1 MKKLLCL
8 AALLMIAAA
17 PASARAEGVAVTY
30 HVKKDITQ
38 SALAKQQLPGRPAM
52 LETSTRTEEQ
62 DIAVTLLPQ
71 HLSLRTGDGE
81 KIYNFIEKTYAEVD
95 HAAKTY
101 RLLPL
106 HAIPLANYKLRNT
119 MAQRAADFISRTGTG
134 KMVKTLGGVAFDTSE
149 MMLGLDTLYAAESN
163 QRTTVQLTFKSD
175 ANTFMDNGGKAASF
189 ARAEAPLPQGLE
201 QAYRRFLVYGPVL
214 HPVVEKE
221 LAGKPQ
227 LFAELEYRT
236 NNHAGLATVEKWTLS
251 SSETVAA
258 DAPRPA
264 VPAGYERRYSENEDV
279 NKAILVA
286 QKPGPTADHFTGRV
300 KEHLE
305 KGDIVRAL
313 AAFFEMQLTLP
324 VEGNGGAIDD
334 LTMLMVPAASDSFS
348 QQLMRA
354 MSQKQTT
361 KSGFEFSYKTVL
373 RAKKSLKEDGPDYGY
388 VFDIYAAR
396 AMRGLMK
403 LKGEPQ
409 PDFRTLAAAQR
420 MNLNTIFTN
429 PWFAAAYADLG
440 TAEHENGDSFFAWV
454 CWEQA
459 ARLKPD
465 LGMQDKMDA
474 QRRLAEKE
482 FPEYF

>member
-8 AALLMIAAA
+8 AALLVIAAA
-17 PASARAEGVAVTY
+17 PAGARAEGFAATY

-38 SALAKQQLPGRPAM
+38 SALAKQQIPGRPAM
-52 LETSTRTEEQ
+52 LETSTSTEEQ
-62 DIAVTLLPQ
+62 DITVTLLPQ
-71 HLSLRTGDGE
+71 HLSLRAGDGE

-95 HAAKTY
+95 HARKTY

-106 HAIPLANYKLRNT
+106 HAVPLANYKLRGT

-163 QRTTVQLTFKSD
+163 QKTTVQLTFKPD
-175 ANTFMDNGGKAASF
+175 GNAFMDISGKAASF
-189 ARAEAPLPQGLE
+189 ALADAPLPQGLE

-214 HPVVEKE
+214 HPVVEKA
-221 LAGKPQ
+221 LAEKPQ
-227 LFAELEYRT
+227 LFAELEYKT

-251 SSETVAA
+251 SSETVPAE
-258 DAPRPA
+258 APRPA
-264 VPAGYERRYSENEDV
+264 VPAGYERQYSDNEDV
-279 NKAILVA
+279 NKAIMMA
-286 QKPGPTADHFTGRV
+286 QKPGPNADHFTGRV

-313 AAFFEMQLTLP
+313 AAFYEMQLTLP
-324 VEGNGGAIDD
+324 VEGNSGTFDD
-334 LTMLMVPAASDSFS
+334 LTMLLVPAAADAFS
-348 QQLMRA
+348 QQIMRA

-361 KSGFEFSYKTVL
+361 KSGFEFVYTTMR
-373 RAKKSLKEDGPDYGY
+373 RAKKALKEGGPDYGY
-388 VFDIYAAR
+388 VFDIFAAQ

-409 PDFRTLAAAQR
+409 PDFRTLALAQR
-420 MNLNTIFTN
+420 MNLNAIFTN

-440 TAEHENGDSFFAWV
+440 TAENEYGDSYFAWV

-465 LGMQDKMDA
+465 LGMHDKMDA